1 MSLSNKVALY
11 AMLPATAILLY
22 GLASIFVY
30 PTTIEARVSIF
41 SSIATSVTVLFLISE
56 RLRDSALRKLE
67 FLNKR
72 AFSPSLR
79 ASKGT
84 IQNIDME
91 QSKSF
96 ARSSELLKHHG
107 RFLRLT
113 KLYPKKLTTSLDRGA
128 EIVEAYEKLWQGV
141 LDAGYKEMG
150 QVNFNI
156 WALLKGLGFEVM
168 GNYDATHL
176 APTKEFFARL
186 EKTAP
191 ELAEQF
197 PVKGKEVLAIKAEI
211 YKKLIDFFADN
222 QLEEARD
229 PSIYPAYAGLPPPY
243 PY

>member
-1 MSLSNKVALY
+1 
-11 AMLPATAILLY
+11 MLPATAILLY
-22 GLASIFVY
+22 GLASIFIY

-41 SSIATSVTVLFLISE
+41 SSITTSVTVLFLISE

-84 IQNIDME
+84 VQRIDNE
-91 QSKSF
+91 QSKAF

-113 KLYPKKLTTSLDRGA
+113 KLYPKNLTTSLDRGA
-128 EIVEAYEKLWQGV
+128 EIVEAYEKLWEIV

-150 QVNFNI
+150 TVNFNI
-156 WALLKGLGFEVM
+156 WALLKTLGFEVL
-168 GNYDATHL
+168 GSYDATHL
-176 APTKEFFARL
+176 APAKEFFERFT
-186 EKTAP
+186 KTNP
-191 ELAEQF
+191 QLAKEF
-197 PVKGKEVLAIKAEI
+197 PIKGKEVLEIKAVI